1 MENQNR
7 SKKDEAALQA
17 LREMINFYDTRHFY
31 VHRYKDVVDP
41 ELVIIDAYICI
52 CHEKTTK
59 VQKEAAYEL
68 LKRLVKED
76 TLDNWLEGSATVC
89 DRNDR
94 YVLHWKRAVVKHGKC
109 EKCGRTEH
117 LEAHHKIPWAIYP
130 KGRINLN
137 NGACLCD
144 ECHAEEHKDQLPY
157 AMMMSRI
164 RKRQAVGSG

>member
-1 MENQNR
+1 MENLNR
-7 SKKDEAALQA
+7 SKEDEVALQA

-31 VHRYKDVVDP
+31 VFRYKYVVDP

-59 VQKEAAYEL
+59 EQKEAAYEL
-68 LKRLVKED
+68 LKYLVKKD
-76 TLDNWLEGSATVC
+76 TLDNWLEGSAVVC
-89 DRNDR
+89 DRNDK
-94 YVLHWKRAVVKHGKC
+94 YVLRWKRAVIKRGKC

-117 LEAHHKIPWAIYP
+117 LEAHHRIPWAIYP
-130 KGRINLN
+130 KGRIDLN
-137 NGACLCD
+137 NGVCLCD

>member
-1 MENQNR
+1 M
-7 SKKDEAALQA
+7 
-17 LREMINFYDTRHFY
+17 
-31 VHRYKDVVDP
+31 
-41 ELVIIDAYICI
+41 
-52 CHEKTTK
+52 
-59 VQKEAAYEL
+59 
-68 LKRLVKED
+68 KED

-94 YVLHWKRAVVKHGKC
+94 YVLRWKRAVVKRGKC

-130 KGRINLN
+130 KGRIDLN